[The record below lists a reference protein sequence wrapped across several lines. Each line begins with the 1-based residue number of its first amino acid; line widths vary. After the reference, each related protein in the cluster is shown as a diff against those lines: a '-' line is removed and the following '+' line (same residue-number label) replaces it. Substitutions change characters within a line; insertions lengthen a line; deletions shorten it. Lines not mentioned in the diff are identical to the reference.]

1 MTTTIDKAGR
11 VVIPAPIRDKHG
23 LAAGTELEI
32 HADEMGIHLRRS
44 VAGPEIAEEGGLRF
58 ARPRVP
64 ADRLPPV
71 DLERLIDEERQR
83 WP

>member
-1 MTTTIDKAGR
+1 MTITIDKAGR
-11 VVIPAPIRDKHG
+11 VVIPAPIREKHG
-23 LAAGTELEI
+23 LSAGTELEVS
-32 HADEMGIHLRRS
+32 ADELGIHLRRAVS
-44 VAGPEIAEEGGLRF
+44 GPQIVEEGGLRF

-64 ADRLPPV
+64 ANKLPAV